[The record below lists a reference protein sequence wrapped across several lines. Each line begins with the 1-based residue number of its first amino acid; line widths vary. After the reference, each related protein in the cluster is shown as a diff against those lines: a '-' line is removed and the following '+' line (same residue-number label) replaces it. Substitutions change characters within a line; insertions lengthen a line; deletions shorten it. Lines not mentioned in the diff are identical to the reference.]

1 MQSLLEQVKDKAQ
14 ASGVFGGVSLE
25 DGMLVCEAK
34 DSAEPAHYRVELHS
48 DGANPEIWVSL
59 VMKDR
64 WQSES
69 IESELM
75 HTGDKLEEL
84 LDEELADLGY
94 EGPELG
100 FEHFRSEDMLFT
112 FRSRVPESDPGTVA
126 LCLLGYEQMFRQL
139 GDMDTTEE
147 D

>member
-1 MQSLLEQVKDKAQ
+1 MQSLLEQIQSRAE
-14 ASGVFGGVSLE
+14 ASGVFGSVRIEG
-25 DGMLVCEAK
+25 GMLVCDAK
-34 DSAEPAHYRVELHS
+34 NSAEPAHYRVEFH
-48 DGANPEIWVSL
+48 GEGGEPEVWVSL

-69 IESELM
+69 IEAELM

-84 LDEELADLGY
+84 LDEELADIGY
-94 EGPELG
+94 EGPALG

-112 FRSRVPESDPGTVA
+112 FRSRVPSDDPETIGT
-126 LCLLGYEQMFRQL
+126 CLLGYELTFRQL